1 MSPVACHF
9 LPPLLP
15 ALASCQWLPKGGI
28 SRILTQAIWQPF
40 LHPGLPES
48 WGDPACVQ
56 PAFGKCWSYLDFPD
70 LLLLLE
76 DLQQGAPTVP
86 STPITKPWGM
96 QAHFPGP
103 LWCVVGK
110 LNGTGDKV
118 PLSLQGDLCESD
130 KGRIKP
136 VVWLGVYARQREI
149 AIWYAP

>member
-1 MSPVACHF
+1 MCAASFWEVLV
-9 LPPLLP
+9 LP
-15 ALASCQWLPKGGI
+15 GF
-28 SRILTQAIWQPF
+28 SRPSAAA
-40 LHPGLPES
+40 GRS
-48 WGDPACVQ
+48 SAG
-56 PAFGKCWSYLDFPD
+56 S
-70 LLLLLE
+70 
-76 DLQQGAPTVP
+76 PTVP

-130 KGRIKP
+130 KGRMKP